1 MKGRIN
7 MTGFIGAGNMANA
20 IVKGMVESGAVSPEN
35 IMVYDVNPP
44 KIKKFCDDYNIK
56 AAENANEIAKKC
68 SEVVIAVKPYDFP
81 KLLTAI
87 DSDLRENDPL
97 IISIAAGNS
106 IEYIE
111 SLLSYEPA
119 LARVM
124 PNINATIGESMSAYC
139 VNKRAT
145 SEQKEFTKMLCSAI
159 GEATEL
165 EEKFFSA
172 FGVIAGS
179 APAFAYMF
187 VDELARAGVKLGMN
201 KKVALKIAAQ
211 TVSGSAR
218 LVGSSEEHP
227 YELVDRVCSPGG
239 TTIEGVAKLNEN
251 GFSNAIMQAV
261 TATYNKDKKLSE
273 K

>member
-1 MKGRIN
+1 

-20 IVKGMVESGAVSPEN
+20 IVKGMISSGAVIPDE
-35 IMVYDVNPP
+35 IMIYDVNPP
-44 KIKKFCDDYNIK
+44 KIEKFCEDYKVN
-56 AAENANEIAKKC
+56 AAKSANEIAEKC

-81 KLLTAI
+81 KLLNNI
-87 DSDLRENDPL
+87 DAELKANDPL

-111 SLLSYEPA
+111 SLLTYKPA

-124 PNINATIGESMSAYC
+124 PNINATIGEAMSAYC
-139 VNKRAT
+139 VNERAT
-145 SEQKEFTKMLCSAI
+145 QNQKEFANMLCSAI

-165 EEKFFSA
+165 DEKFFSA

-187 VDELARAGVKLGMN
+187 VDELARSGVKLGMN

-211 TVSGSAR
+211 TVAGSAR
-218 LVGSSEEHP
+218 HIAQSDEHP

-261 TATYNKDKKLSE
+261 VATYDKDRKLSE